1 MTKELGKIDSVISEK
16 RIKLHIF
23 EPSQRKIW
31 TIVGKEKEYWLYPEM
46 NFCSCQSFYFN
57 SIAGKQECYHL
68 KSVTIAEKE
77 NKVELIKFSDEEFS
91 NFIAGLVSDL

>member
-1 MTKELGKIDSVISEK
+1 MTTKTEKIDSIITEK

-23 EPSQRKIW
+23 EPSKRKIW
-31 TIVGKEKEYWLYPEM
+31 TIVGKEKEYWLDPKM

-68 KSVTIAEKE
+68 KSVDVAEKE
-77 NKVELIKFSDEEFS
+77 NKIELINFSDDEFS
-91 NFIAGLVSDL
+91 DFISGLISDL

>member
-46 NFCSCQSFYFN
+46 NFVHAKASTSTLLQ
-57 SIAGKQECYHL
+57 A
-68 KSVTIAEKE
+68 
-77 NKVELIKFSDEEFS
+77 NKNVI
-91 NFIAGLVSDL
+91 I